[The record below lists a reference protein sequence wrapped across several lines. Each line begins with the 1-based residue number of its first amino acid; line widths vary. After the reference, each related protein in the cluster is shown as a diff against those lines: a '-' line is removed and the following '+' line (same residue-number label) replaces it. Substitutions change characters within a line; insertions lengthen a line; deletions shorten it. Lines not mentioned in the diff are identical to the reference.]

1 MSNKHI
7 LAECCSE
14 RLEESEVYGAYKI
27 FFGTLVSE
35 PRLKIINLLRKGKKN
50 VSQICEELEM
60 QQTDVSHNLARLKE
74 CGFVSTEVDGRFR
87 HYSLDKNTIE
97 PLMELIDNHMSK
109 NCIHILRKKLG
120 EQKQ

>member
-1 MSNKHI
+1 MTTKPI
-7 LAECCSE
+7 LTECCSE
-14 RLEESEVYGAYKI
+14 RLEESEIYGAYKI

-50 VSQICEELEM
+50 VSQICDELEM

-74 CGFVSTEVDGRFR
+74 CGFVSTEIDGRFR
-87 HYSLDKNTIE
+87 HYSLNKKTIE
-97 PLMELIDNHMSK
+97 PLMGLIDNHMSK

-120 EQKQ
+120 GQKQ